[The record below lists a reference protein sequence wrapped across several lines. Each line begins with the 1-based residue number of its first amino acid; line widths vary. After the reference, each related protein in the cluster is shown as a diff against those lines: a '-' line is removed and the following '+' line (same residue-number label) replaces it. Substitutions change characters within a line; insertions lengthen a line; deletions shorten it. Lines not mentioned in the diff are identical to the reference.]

1 VLFSFL
7 SLSVFFSQKQN
18 AQRISHENYARFRE
32 ITEAI
37 VFMTGKSLAWILR
50 AASSCVVI
58 IAFFG
63 PHHPLYI
70 FFVVSTFAFWACDPK
85 IPLWMNLCP
94 ESVSLVSKKMQMS
107 RRRRRHHHHH
117 ANECEKRSLQSG
129 NIKGRHSTHFW
140 STASRP
146 MGNAKRRL
154 FNLPRTIDR
163 EDKMKR

>member
-1 VLFSFL
+1 MLFSFL
-7 SLSVFFSQKQN
+7 SLSLCFFSQKQD
-18 AQRISHENYARFRE
+18 AQRISHENCARFRE

-37 VFMTGKSLAWILR
+37 VFMAGKSLAWILR

-63 PHHPLYI
+63 PHHPLYTH
-70 FFVVSTFAFWACDPK
+70 FVVSTFAFWACDPK

-107 RRRRRHHHHH
+107 HHRHRHHHH

-140 STASRP
+140 STA
-146 MGNAKRRL
+146 
-154 FNLPRTIDR
+154 PRDQWEMQNDACSIYLVL
-163 EDKMKR
+163 